1 MSTTISLV
9 VPVYFEE
16 SCIAQ
21 FIAECRAVLA
31 TMDVDYEFVFIDDGS
46 TDRTVAIIREF
57 AAHDR
62 RIKLIEF
69 SYNHGKQAAVSAGIR
84 YASGDYL
91 LYMDPDLQDPP
102 EEIPRFLDCIRQ
114 GFDLVFGVRRE
125 KKDSL
130 VNRLFSR
137 LFWAVLRRFTGLD
150 LPRNLAVMRIFSR
163 RFADQFLRYAEQNRF
178 IEGIFMHVGMKRTS
192 LTIEQRERFAG
203 ESKFN
208 FRRKVRLAFDAI
220 LDFSEL
226 PLTLAVKL
234 GVLISCLG
242 FLATLVV
249 GILKLTVVNFEAGWP
264 SLLSLLLVGLG
275 VQLFFLGIVALYT
288 GRIYRESKGR
298 PLFSIM
304 ATTNLDERP

>member
-1 MSTTISLV
+1 MNTTLSLV
-9 VPVYFEE
+9 IPVYFEE

-21 FIAECRAVLA
+21 FIGECRAVLA
-31 TMDVDYEFVFIDDGS
+31 GMDVDYEFIFVDDGS
-46 TDRTVAIIREF
+46 TDQTVPIIRDF
-57 AAHDR
+57 ALHDR

-84 YASGDYL
+84 YANGDYL
-91 LYMDPDLQDPP
+91 IYMDPDLQDPP
-102 EEIPRFLDCIRQ
+102 EEIPRFLGRIMQ

-125 KKDSL
+125 KKDSFA
-130 VNRLFSR
+130 NRLFSR
-137 LFWAVLRRFTGLD
+137 LFWAALRKFTGLD
-150 LPRNLAVMRIFSR
+150 LPHNLAVMRIFSR
-163 RFADQFLRYAEQNRF
+163 RFANQFLRYAEQNRF
-178 IEGIFMHVGMKRTS
+178 IEGIFMHVGMKQTT

-203 ESKFN
+203 TSKFN

-226 PLTLAVKL
+226 PLTIAVKL

-249 GILKLTVVNFEAGWP
+249 GFLKLTVVNFEAGWP

-304 ATTNLDERP
+304 ATTNLDDRP

>member
-304 ATTNLDERP
+304 ATTNLDDRP

>member
-1 MSTTISLV
+1 MNTTLSLV

-16 SCIAQ
+16 ACIAQ

-31 TMDVDYEFVFIDDGS
+31 DMDIDYEFIFVDDGS
-46 TDRTVAIIREF
+46 TDRTVPIIREL
-57 AAHDR
+57 ALQDR

-84 YASGDYL
+84 HASGDYL

-102 EEIPRFLDCIRQ
+102 EEIPRFLDRISQ
-114 GFDLVFGVRRE
+114 GYDLVFGVRRE
-125 KKDSL
+125 KKDSFA
-130 VNRLFSR
+130 NRQFSR
-137 LFWAVLRRFTGLD
+137 LFWMVLRKFTGLD

-163 RFADQFLRYAEQNRF
+163 RFANQFLRYAEQNRF
-178 IEGIFMHVGMKRTS
+178 IEGIFMHVGMKQTT
-192 LTIEQRERFAG
+192 LVIEQRERFAG
-203 ESKFN
+203 TSKFN

-226 PLTLAVKL
+226 PLTIAVKL